1 MIITLRLGKSRFLCQ
16 YLKTFLEMV
25 GFVTEAAAAGGSAS
39 DASVNPFDLDC
50 WEDSTEFDKLLYN
63 AQSSQGEESGE
74 SGVHPYDLE
83 GVKKQLFM
91 CITSILSAPEVGLS
105 QEELGCIRGIWDNI
119 YCHEVMKSVY
129 VISDLYIN
137 RKMHYENIELIEE
150 AMYHLNRISRE
161 IEGNCSKSVFD
172 AAAYCYLAV
181 QVNDALF
188 KMRVQ
193 PKHDPGMLLELC
205 DRISME
211 HKGEIVWLLRANIMS
226 NVYAMENKLETYYEE
241 MLESISR
248 GLERL
253 APLKKYFL
261 FGMGELLQVRAERRK
276 EPLYTQA
283 VEYYEKYMEIDP
295 HNIRVLFK
303 IALFYERKAD
313 LNRAKKY
320 YTDLCLGVE
329 NIVVEQRNNIDFE
342 YYYKSQFRLG
352 VIGGQLHHYKE
363 AIGYF
368 ERASGCWDDLDEN
381 LFARDM
387 FVEEPTLT
395 KVKDFLKEKYK
406 MRDCV
411 IWKQMG
417 DMYAAEKDSEKAAE
431 CFMRADFAG
440 HRYGRRN

>member
-25 GFVTEAAAAGGSAS
+25 GFVTEAAAVGGSAS
-39 DASVNPFDLDC
+39 DASVNSFDLDF
-50 WEDSTEFDKLLYN
+50 WEADAEFGKLLYN
-63 AQSSQGEESGE
+63 AQSSQSEESGKN
-74 SGVHPYDLE
+74 SVHPYDLDD
-83 GVKKQLFM
+83 VKKHLFM
-91 CITSILSAPEVGLS
+91 CITEILTWAGAGLS
-105 QEELGCIRGIWDNI
+105 QEEIDCIRNIWDNI

-137 RKMHYENIELIEE
+137 RKMHYENIELLEE

-193 PKHDPGMLLELC
+193 PKHDPGMLLVLC
-205 DRISME
+205 DRISKA
-211 HKGEIVWLLRANIMS
+211 HKGEIACLLRANIMS
-226 NVYAMENKLETYYEE
+226 NVYAMENKLETYYDE
-241 MLESISR
+241 MLESISCGR
-248 GLERL
+248 ERL

-295 HNIRVLFK
+295 YNIRVLFK

-313 LNRAKKY
+313 LNEAKKY
-320 YTDLCLGVE
+320 YTDLCRVVE
-329 NIVVEQRNNIDFE
+329 NIAVGQRNNIDFE

-352 VIGGQLHHYKE
+352 VINGQLHLYRE
-363 AIGYF
+363 AIDCF
-368 ERASGCWDDLDEN
+368 ERASGCWDDLEEN
-381 LFARDM
+381 SFARDV
-387 FVEEPTLT
+387 FAEDPTLT

-431 CFMRADFAG
+431 CFMRAGFAG
-440 HRYGRRN
+440 HRYGRNN